1 MKTYYYLLFRLYDYY
16 LRVRKEDA
24 GLSLYFT
31 VTASTLIV
39 YFSLVLVVS
48 LIDYLSHN
56 FFNLFIPNKYFI
68 IAYLLVIGFLNY
80 LFFIKNKK
88 FLTYNF
94 RNDKKGG
101 YAIILYIIILG
112 IVLIFFANVNRE
124 KIFKEREKGR
134 MENKE

>member
-48 LIDYLSHN
+48 LIDYLSYN
-56 FFNLFIPNKYFI
+56 FFNLLIPIN
-68 IAYLLVIGFLNY
+68 
-80 LFFIKNKK
+80 
-88 FLTYNF
+88 
-94 RNDKKGG
+94 
-101 YAIILYIIILG
+101 IL
-112 IVLIFFANVNRE
+112 
-124 KIFKEREKGR
+124 
-134 MENKE
+134 